1 MANLIDRDEL
11 LEELNLASD
20 CSVCP
25 RAEEISG
32 TYFCRGHLKWL
43 CGKIMRMPTVQ
54 EEGEWKCG

>member
-1 MANLIDRDEL
+1 MADLIDRDEL
-11 LEELNLASD
+11 LKDLNLAND

-43 CGKIMRMPTVQ
+43 CRKIMRAPKVASID
-54 EEGEWKCG
+54 EVEV